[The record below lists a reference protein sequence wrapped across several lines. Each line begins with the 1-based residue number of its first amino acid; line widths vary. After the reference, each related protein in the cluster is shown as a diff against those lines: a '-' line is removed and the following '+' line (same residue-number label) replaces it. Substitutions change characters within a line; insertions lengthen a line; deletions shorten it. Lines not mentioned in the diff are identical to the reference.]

1 MVLSD
6 VQSHNISVP
15 RRVIP
20 LFSVM
25 FSSAVHPANARVE
38 QLLTD
43 AGIVIDVKDVQFWN
57 TLLPI
62 EVTVFGIVTSVNA
75 EQPENSRVSMMVTPD
90 GITAL
95 FRALHPLNA

>member
-6 VQSHNISVP
+6 VQSDNISVP

-25 FSSAVHPANARVE
+25 FSRAVHPANARVE

-57 TLLPI
+57 TALPI
-62 EVTVFGIVTSVNA
+62 EVTVFGIVTSVSA
-75 EQPENSRVSMMVTPD
+75 EHSENRRVSMMVTPD